1 MERWKVVY
9 KIFVFGSNGFV
20 GRAICSL
27 LKTVGETI
35 VEIDRRAFSRFK
47 NNPDEF
53 RGILTPMDVIIF
65 CSAIV
70 PAKDDKDF
78 SDNIILVKDFIEL
91 IGSSEFQY
99 LLNVSSDAVY
109 GDYDRPISEA
119 DDPKPASI
127 HGMMHFSREF
137 LLNYSHSQI
146 LGNLRPTLIY
156 GPEDSHNSYGP
167 NRFIRQGL
175 ANSPIQV
182 YGKGEERRDHI
193 FIEDVAKIV
202 YKMIQVRLIGNLNAA
217 TGQIIDYKTI
227 AFDVQ
232 SKIPNSQVTFISR
245 IETSLPHNGY
255 REFDISKLR
264 TIIAHDNLVDIKN
277 GITKTILKGI

>member
-1 MERWKVVY
+1 VC

-20 GRAICSL
+20 GRAICNL

-35 VEIDRRAFSRFK
+35 VEIDRRAFLGFK
-47 NNPDEF
+47 NNPNRF
-53 RGILTPMDVIIF
+53 RDMLDPTDIIIF

-70 PAKDDKDF
+70 PAIDSEDF
-78 SDNIILVKDFIEL
+78 SDNIMLVKDFIEI
-91 IGSSEFQY
+91 IGSSQFQY
-99 LLNVSSDAVY
+99 LLNLSSDAVY
-109 GDYDRPISEA
+109 GDYGRPISES

-137 LLNYSHSQI
+137 LLNHSYSQI
-146 LGNLRPTLIY
+146 LGNLRPSLIY
-156 GPEDSHNSYGP
+156 GPGDSHNSYGP

-182 YGKGEERRDHI
+182 YGEGEERRDHI
-193 FIEDVAKIV
+193 FIEDVARIV
-202 YKMIQVRLIGNLNAA
+202 YKMTQSRVIGNLNAA
-217 TGQIIDYKTI
+217 TGKIVDYKTI

-232 SKIPNSQVTFISR
+232 SKIPNSQVIFIDR
-245 IETSLPHNGY
+245 IQTSLPHNGY

-264 TIIAHDNLVDIKN
+264 TVVADDNLVDIKN
-277 GITKTILKGI
+277 GITKTLLKGI